1 MREQVVKD
9 IEKTFLEPSFRYLV
23 ENGLENTSVRDLC
36 KEMKVSYGSLYYWF
50 EGKEDIYI
58 SVINYGLSKI
68 VIELFQVVFERI
80 VDLDLFFSTFI
91 DEVDKYK
98 KELRLIIQFATSHE
112 YGELVREKTKEFNLV
127 YERYIVNLARI
138 LNLSGA
144 EVAPIIYM
152 LISILAD
159 YVVWEDRQATD
170 MQMNFLYNTLQ
181 SMKLDKARDTVK

>member
-1 MREQVVKD
+1 MREQAVKD
-9 IEKTFLEPSFRYLV
+9 IEKVFLEPSFKYLV

-58 SVINYGLSKI
+58 SVINYGLGKI
-68 VIELFQVVFERI
+68 VTELFQVVFERI
-80 VDLDLFFSTFI
+80 VNLDLFFNTFI

-127 YERYIVNLARI
+127 YEKYIANLADI

-152 LISILAD
+152 LIAILSD
-159 YVVWEDRQATD
+159 YVVWEDREATD
-170 MQMNFLYNTLQ
+170 MQMNFLYDTVQ
-181 SMKLDKARDTVK
+181 SMKQN